1 MVQCIADESIWIPRL
16 RPASSAGSISRWWLK
31 SRLDG
36 HLVSNCSRVPTLLE
50 RHGAFRDVRVWG
62 LATDDP
68 SGTVWLHTGFGPLAR
83 RRSSHPPDELCDSG
97 RRRLILVIGDYMA
110 AAWYDEKISRLL
122 TNWARRNPVTLVQV
136 LPERLNTVLRGV
148 LAQA

>member
-1 MVQCIADESIWIPRL
+1 MAIWYRTVAEFQ
-16 RPASSAGSISRWWLK
+16 R
-31 SRLDG
+31 
-36 HLVSNCSRVPTLLE
+36 LLE

-62 LATDDP
+62 LVTDDP

-110 AAWYDEKISRLL
+110 AAWYDEKISF
-122 TNWARRNPVTLVQV
+122 TC
-136 LPERLNTVLRGV
+136 
-148 LAQA
+148 